1 MIETTISPAAGSVA
15 PRARRYRVICNPN
28 AGAKRRLPTEPDLM
42 DRLRDALGRHRLA
55 AELVATEDEEAA
67 VAAVREAIG
76 SGIDVVVAAGGDGTV
91 GTVANELIGSSA
103 CLGILPMGTVMNVA
117 RSLGIPRDLDEA
129 VAALAR
135 SRAVEIDV
143 GEVAGRPFYE
153 NASVG
158 LNAAMFREAD
168 HFGRPGWVS
177 VLRTIWVAIRY
188 RPARITVHLDDEVV
202 RTRAL
207 MVAVANGPYT
217 GVGMT
222 VAPDAR
228 LDDGRFDVRVF
239 RGFSKW
245 QLLRHLGAI
254 AFGRHRYAPSVS
266 TYRSAR
272 VRVTSARP
280 LPARADR
287 RDLGTTPVEFVVR
300 PRALRVLV
308 PGPVATLRES

>member
-1 MIETTISPAAGSVA
+1 MIETTISPPAGSIA
-15 PRARRYRVICNPN
+15 PGARRYRVICNPN

-55 AELVATEDEEAA
+55 ADLVATEDEEAA

-308 PGPVATLRES
+308 PGPVATLREP

>member
-1 MIETTISPAAGSVA
+1 MIGTARSPAAGSVA
-15 PRARRYRVICNPN
+15 PATRRYRVIYNPN
-28 AGAKRRLPTEPDLM
+28 AGAKRRLPTDPDVS

-55 AELVATEDEEAA
+55 ADLVATEDEHEA
-67 VAAVREAIG
+67 VGAVREAIG
-76 SGIDVVVAAGGDGTV
+76 SGIDVVVAGGGDGTV

-103 CLGILPMGTVMNVA
+103 CLAILPMGTVMNVA

-143 GEVAGRPFYE
+143 GEVAGHPFYE

-158 LNAAMFREAD
+158 LAAAMFREAD
-168 HFGRPGWVS
+168 HCGRPGWLS
-177 VLRTIWVAIRY
+177 ILRTIWVAIRY
-188 RPARITVHLDDEVV
+188 RPARITVHLDDGAV

-239 RGFSKW
+239 RGFSRW
-245 QLLRHLGAI
+245 ELLRHLGAI

-266 TYRSAR
+266 TYHSAR

-287 RDLGTTPVEFVVR
+287 LDLGTTPVEFVVR

-308 PGPVATLRES
+308 PGPVATLRER

>member
-1 MIETTISPAAGSVA
+1 MIEPTIAPGDDSAAR
-15 PRARRYRVICNPN
+15 PARRYRIICNPN
-28 AGAKRRLPTEPDLM
+28 AGSRRRLPTEPDVA
-42 DRLRDALGRHRLA
+42 DRLRDALARHGLDDD
-55 AELVATEDEEAA
+55 LVATDNEVEAIT
-67 VAAVREAIG
+67 AVREAIA
-76 SGIDVVVAAGGDGTV
+76 SGVEVVVAAGGDGTV
-91 GTVANELIGSSA
+91 GTVANELLGSA
-103 CLGILPMGTVMNVA
+103 TCLGILPLGTVMNVA
-117 RSLGIPRDLDEA
+117 RSLGIPRDLEEA
-129 VAALAR
+129 VAALTR
-135 SRAVEIDV
+135 SDAVEVDV

-153 NASVG
+153 NGSVG
-158 LNAAMFREAD
+158 LNAAIFREAD
-168 HFGRPGWVS
+168 HVGHPGWRS
-177 VLRTIWVAIRY
+177 IARTIWVAIRY
-188 RPARITVHLDDEVV
+188 RPARITLQLDDGVV

-217 GVGMT
+217 GLGMT

-245 QLLRHLGAI
+245 ELLRHLGSI
-254 AFGRHRYAPSVS
+254 AFGRRRYAPGVS
-266 TYRSAR
+266 TYRSTR

-308 PGPVATLRES
+308 PGPVATLRRP